1 MVARKE
7 QTILI
12 VEDDPGVAKLEQ
24 RQLVR
29 AGYHVLTAANA
40 KAGLQLLHE
49 HKVDLILLD
58 YRLPGNVDGL
68 AFYAQVKR
76 AGYDLPVILVTGH
89 SSEATVI
96 QALRVG
102 VRDFVTKSVEYLDY
116 LPEAVE
122 RVLKQV
128 QTEHQ
133 LAESEARLASII
145 NSTKDAILVVD
156 AAQQI
161 ILFNTAAEQMFC
173 SPAALALGQ
182 PISRFIPRPSV
193 DPPSSTSGVGEQES
207 TSLTSHIRKG
217 TQGVRADGEV
227 FPLEASIARVNM
239 GGSKCH
245 TIVVRDITERQRAD
259 QRIREL
265 ATLLEKAQDA
275 ILIRDQD
282 DTIVFWNQ
290 GAERLY
296 GWTALEAVGKKS
308 QALLFRQRS
317 SQYHEVLR
325 AVVEHGEWLGELE
338 QVARSGKPVVVTSH
352 WTLARGDQGKLKGNL
367 IINTDI
373 TEKKRLETQLL
384 HAQRMESIGRLA
396 GGVAHDFNNLLTVIS
411 GYSEL
416 LLMHRGP
423 DDPMVEPLR
432 EIRKAGERAASLT
445 RQLLAFSRKQ
455 ILQLQLVNL
464 NQLVRESE
472 KMLRRLIGE
481 DIDFATALA
490 PGLGSVKTDPGQMEQ
505 VLLNLIVNARDA
517 MPTGGH
523 LTVETHNVDLDE
535 SYAQQQPGLSPGPY
549 VMLAITD
556 TGTGMDESVK
566 SRIFEPFF
574 TTKEAGRGTGL
585 GLATVFGIVKQSA
598 GHIEVYSEVGYG
610 TTFKIYLPRQDQDAQ
625 VDPEFA
631 SALKAPTGTETV
643 LLAEDEDGVRAL
655 ARLAL
660 QSHGLVVLEARN
672 GQEAIDTCRR
682 YHKPIHLL
690 VTDVVMP
697 NIGGRQLADR
707 VLALRPGIK
716 VLYLSGY
723 TDDAVVRHGVLQAGT
738 PFLQKPFTPM
748 TLARKVR
755 EILDG

>member
-1 MVARKE
+1 
-7 QTILI
+7 
-12 VEDDPGVAKLEQ
+12 
-24 RQLVR
+24 
-29 AGYHVLTAANA
+29 
-40 KAGLQLLHE
+40 
-49 HKVDLILLD
+49 
-58 YRLPGNVDGL
+58 
-68 AFYAQVKR
+68 
-76 AGYDLPVILVTGH
+76 VILVTGH

-96 QALRVG
+96 QALRIG
-102 VRDFVTKSVEYLDY
+102 VRDFLTKSVEYLDY

-156 AAQQI
+156 PAQRI
-161 ILFNTAAEQMFC
+161 ILFNTAAEQMFRNT
-173 SPAALALGQ
+173 AGQALGQ
-182 PISRFIPRPSV
+182 PINRFIPRPSV
-193 DPPSSTSGVGEQES
+193 DPPSSTSGAGEQTS
-207 TSLTSHIRKG
+207 TSLTAHIRKG
-217 TQGVRADGEV
+217 TQGIRADGEV

-282 DTIVFWNQ
+282 DNIVFWNQ

-296 GWTALEAVGKKS
+296 GWTALEAVGRKS
-308 QALLFRQRS
+308 QDLLFKEPS

-352 WTLARGDQGKLKGNL
+352 WTLARGEQGKLKGNL

-416 LLMHRGP
+416 LLFQRDP
-423 DDPMVEPLR
+423 DDPIVEPLC
-432 EIRKAGERAASLT
+432 EIRKAGERAAALT

-455 ILQLQLVNL
+455 ILQFQLVNL

-472 KMLRRLIGE
+472 KMFRLLIGA
-481 DIDFATALA
+481 DIDFASVLA
-490 PGLGSVKTDPGQMEQ
+490 PELGLVKTDPGQMEQ

-517 MPTGGH
+517 MPAGGH
-523 LTVETHNVDLDE
+523 LTVQTHNVDLDE
-535 SYAQQQPGLSPGPY
+535 SYAQRQSGVRPGPH
-549 VMLAITD
+549 VLLAITD

-574 TTKEAGRGTGL
+574 TTKQVGKGTGL
-585 GLATVFGIVKQSA
+585 GLATVFGIVQQSA
-598 GHIEVYSEVGYG
+598 GHIEVDSEVGHG

-625 VDPEFA
+625 VAAEPAPE
-631 SALKAPTGTETV
+631 LKTPTGTETV

-655 ARLAL
+655 AQLAL
-660 QSHGLVVLEARN
+660 QSHGFEVLEACD
-672 GQEAIDTCRR
+672 GLQAIDICQH
-682 YHKPIHLL
+682 YQKPIHVL

-697 NIGGRQLADR
+697 NIGGRLLVDR
-707 VLALRPGIK
+707 VRALRPDVK

-738 PFLQKPFTPM
+738 PLLQKPFTPM